1 MEEEHFIVKSLVY
14 IIVVFR
20 KEYKKEE
27 EVAEEEEQRADCKGF
42 CNSFHLNE
50 FTCSSPG
57 LHQLLK
63 VYPP

>member
-1 MEEEHFIVKSLVY
+1 MEEGHFIVKSLVY
-14 IIVVFR
+14 IIVAFR
-20 KEYKKEE
+20 KEYKEEEE
-27 EVAEEEEQRADCKGF
+27 EVAERADCKGF